1 MHLSSLLDIAADALG
16 DRVAVAAC
24 AGGAASGSASGADL
38 TYSDLSERV
47 HAVSRHLAAA
57 GAERLVAVDV
67 NSEAVP
73 IGLFG
78 AAGATIPYVPVN
90 YRLADAQLRAILE
103 RAAPGL
109 AVVEASVPPRL
120 GGDIA
125 GLSLISRAE
134 FLAADGPAAP
144 PGDGD
149 PEDPAVLLFTSGTT
163 GEPKAAVLRHRHLT
177 SYVLETVEFMGA
189 DPDDAALVS
198 VPPYHIAGIAA
209 VLSSV
214 WSGRRLVYLPQFSAE
229 AWVDLAAAQAVT
241 HAMVVPTMLGRILEV
256 LVERHEQLPAL
267 RHLSYGGG
275 RMPMALVERA
285 LEQLP
290 HVGLVNAYGLT
301 ETSSTIA
308 VLGPEDHRQAIASN
322 DPDVRH
328 RLGSVG
334 RPLPTLSVEIRDPL
348 GVPVEAGTHGEIW
361 VRGDQVSGEY
371 LGRSSAV
378 SADGWLATNDGGW
391 LDEEGFLFVEG
402 RLDDVIVR
410 GGEPLARRDRR
421 GPAVAPRRGRRRRV
435 RGARRGVGR
444 GGGCGDRAGRAGPR
458 RRDRH
463 RPGRTRS
470 RRRGRATGLGRR
482 APALHQSARAH
493 RVPARAALQRD
504 RQAAAPGAQGRAGGR
519 RRGVLPVGRTGPV
532 GHHHMVVELG
542 IPGPRIPV
550 SERGGHDA
558 LDVFLDHAVCAR
570 APVEHL
576 ALGIGEHHFDGTSVA
591 GLDLFLGLSIGQ
603 RHAVETDLEG
613 EKVRSNPATGVRKA
627 PPLIRSSA
635 SIRAD
640 CSARS
645 ATVWAA
651 GMAAMRW
658 ATRLNNERWAR
669 LGWRPRSWP
678 VIGSAHIPSRLNR
691 CSSVTA
697 DPCSTPRP
705 PSRTSQTGA
714 QEHAGRSPGLGVVT
728 SDVRGLTWRPV
739 PYGDGLHQV
748 AIPGPQGHPA

>member
-24 AGGAASGSASGADL
+24 AGGAAGAGGDL
-38 TYSDLSERV
+38 TYTELSARTA
-47 HAVSRHLAAA
+47 AVARHLAAA
-57 GAERLVAVDV
+57 GAPRLVAVDV

-78 AAGATIPYVPVN
+78 AARAAIPYVPVN

-109 AVVEASVPPRL
+109 AVVEPSVAPRL
-120 GGDIA
+120 GGAID
-125 GLSLISRAE
+125 GLSLISRDE
-134 FLAADGPAAP
+134 FLVADGPAAP
-144 PGDGD
+144 AGEGD

-229 AWVDLAAAQAVT
+229 AWVDLAAAEAVT

-256 LVERHEQLPAL
+256 LVERDEQLPAL

-308 VLGPEDHRQAIASN
+308 VLGPEDHREAIASS

-334 RPLPTLSVEIRDPL
+334 RPLPTLSVEIRDPH
-348 GVPVEAGTHGEIW
+348 GAPVDAGTHGEIW
-361 VRGDQVSGEY
+361 VKGDQVSGEY
-371 LGRSSAV
+371 LGRAAAL

-391 LDEEGFLFVEG
+391 LDQEGFLFVEG

-410 GGEPLARRDRR
+410 GGENLSPGEIEEVLLLH
-421 GPAVAPRRGRRRRV
+421 PAVADVAVIGLPDEEWGEAV
-435 RGARRGVGR
+435 AAVVVLV
-444 GGGCGDRAGRAGPR
+444 DAG
-458 RRDRH
+458 
-463 RPGRTRS
+463 
-470 RRRGRATGLGRR
+470 
-482 APALHQSARAH
+482 
-493 RVPARAALQRD
+493 
-504 RQAAAPGAQGRAGGR
+504 
-519 RRGVLPVGRTGPV
+519 
-532 GHHHMVVELG
+532 
-542 IPGPRIPV
+542 
-550 SERGGHDA
+550 
-558 LDVFLDHAVCAR
+558 HA
-570 APVEHL
+570 
-576 ALGIGEHHFDGTSVA
+576 DGA
-591 GLDLFLGLSIGQ
+591 GLDQAALADVDEAALRAWVAERLRSTRAPERIEFRLELPYS
-603 RHAVETDLEG
+603 ETGKLLRR
-613 EKVRSNPATGVRKA
+613 VLKA
-627 PPLIRSSA
+627 EL
-635 SIRAD
+635 
-640 CSARS
+640 
-645 ATVWAA
+645 AA
-651 GMAAMRW
+651 GPA
-658 ATRLNNERWAR
+658 
-669 LGWRPRSWP
+669 
-678 VIGSAHIPSRLNR
+678 PS
-691 CSSVTA
+691 
-697 DPCSTPRP
+697 PTP
-705 PSRTSQTGA
+705 
-714 QEHAGRSPGLGVVT
+714 
-728 SDVRGLTWRPV
+728 
-739 PYGDGLHQV
+739 
-748 AIPGPQGHPA
+748 